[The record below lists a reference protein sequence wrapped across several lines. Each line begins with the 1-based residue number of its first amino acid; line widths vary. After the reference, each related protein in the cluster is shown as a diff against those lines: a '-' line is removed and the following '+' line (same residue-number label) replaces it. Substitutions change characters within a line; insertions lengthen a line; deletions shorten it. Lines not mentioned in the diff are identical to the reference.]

1 MTQAFNLSQLAN
13 RVNTSGQLNAATGLF
28 NQVPVAN
35 GGTGKSSVTSGRL
48 LVGAGTS
55 AMTELAGTTVGQAVA
70 WNGTTWV
77 AGTVGGAMPQISPF
91 VAPGVWDATAKI
103 AAGLKGIKVTVV
115 GAGGNGGGAAGAPS
129 NYTGSGG
136 GGGGGGAAIE
146 YIPAPSIPG
155 PVNVTAGPGTNSFGA
170 FCSATAGS
178 AGVGATNTAATFF
191 NIGGAGGVGSGGNV
205 NINGGAGVQSA
216 TTAANPTAISGAGGN
231 SILGGGAVSAKAI
244 APATP
249 TVNGING
256 GNYGGGGSGG
266 AKAST
271 PGAVTGGAGA
281 PGIVII
287 EEFY

>member
-28 NQVPVAN
+28 NQTPVAN
-35 GGTGKSSVTSGRL
+35 GGTGRSSVTSGRL

-77 AGTVGGAMPQISPF
+77 AGTVGGSMPQISPF

-115 GAGGNGGGAAGAPS
+115 GAGGNGSTLTSNTGG
-129 NYTGSGG
+129 GG

-155 PVNVTAGPGTNSFGA
+155 PVAVTAGPGTNSFGG
-170 FCSATAGS
+170 FCSATAG
-178 AGVGATNTAATFF
+178 ANAIDNAAICTNGAN
-191 NIGGAGGVGSGGNV
+191 NGSGSGGNI
-205 NINGGAGVQSA
+205 NINGGGGGSGGRQPGNPGA
-216 TTAANPTAISGAGGN
+216 TTTTFGGIGGN
-231 SILGGGAVSAKAI
+231 SLLGGGGASQV
-244 APATP
+244 T
-249 TVNGING
+249 TGLVNANGSPG
-256 GNYGGGGSGG
+256 GNYGGGGSG
-266 AKAST
+266 ATRNA
-271 PGAVTGGAGA
+271 PGTATGGTGA